1 MAFSLF
7 RKKHVADDA
16 TYPEPQADTLLDLD
30 GLATGVAPAFVP
42 PAEFAQAS
50 DPARPSD
57 FAVAGDK
64 SLTAASAL
72 RPTRVSTPASAGLH
86 NLKPLGGFKLPLIGH
101 MSAAAQTRILGV
113 ILGVVFLIAVIIV
126 AIDGF
131 FSSNNSAHIEITG
144 DTLTHT
150 QRMAKATHTGMQG
163 DKLALNQMQESRD
176 RVANNLDV
184 LENGGKY
191 EGRTIE
197 PTGEASAAQL
207 ALVVKAWRTS
217 EMASTQIL
225 SNKEVL
231 AQLGSLIAGINAGNN
246 DLLDTAERLVMLKLQ
261 AAAPAADL
269 AASAQ
274 LVMLTQRLAK
284 SANELMTGASINPEV
299 AFLLGKDANT
309 FRNLIVKLESATDPK
324 KPQSAEMLQT
334 IKALAATFSD
344 TDLGVSSILSRLQKL
359 GMIKSSEQVVFRDS
373 ELMKKELETLQESYN
388 AERSVR
394 NVNFTLL
401 TIAAALVLL
410 FALAIVKVMVDDHRA
425 RTGVAE
431 SDKELAETQGL
442 KAKQVNDQNQAA
454 ILRLMNE
461 LQEVADGN
469 LTVQATV
476 SEDMTGAIADSVNYT
491 VEELRVLVGKINS
504 TAQSVSDATDKARGT
519 SDMLLKLTEQQ
530 SIEIKSTGESVLDMA
545 RNITEVSNRAAASS
559 NVAQRALV
567 ASQQGQQAVQASVQG
582 MNAIRDQIQDT
593 SKRIKRLGE
602 SSQQIS
608 EIVELI
614 TNITE
619 QTNVLSLNAAIQA
632 ASAGEAGRG
641 FTVVAE
647 EVQRLAERSAEA
659 TKQIAALVRTIQTDT
674 QDAVVA
680 MERST
685 QGVVEGARLTDAAG
699 AAITDVSQVSQELA
713 EIILNI
719 ANSTRGQADQA
730 QTVAQAITKILAVT
744 EQTSSGTRDTAQS
757 TEALAVLANELK
769 KSVAR
774 FKVVA

>member
-1 MAFSLF
+1 MAFALF
-7 RKKHVADDA
+7 RKKTVLEDVADQ
-16 TYPEPQADTLLDLD
+16 EPPSDTVLELD
-30 GLATGVAPAFVP
+30 GAANGVAPSALDTQM
-42 PAEFAQAS
+42 ARSFAQM
-50 DPARPSD
+50 DNNQN
-57 FAVAGDK
+57 AVGQPR
-64 SLTAASAL
+64 S
-72 RPTRVSTPASAGLH
+72 STTY

-101 MSAAAQTRILGV
+101 MSAPAQTRILGV
-113 ILGVVFLIAVIIV
+113 ILGVVFLIAVVIV

-163 DKLALNQMQESRD
+163 DKQALNQMQESRD

-207 ALVVKAWRTS
+207 AAVVKAWRTS

-246 DLLDTAERLVMLKLQ
+246 DLLDMAERLAMLKLQ
-261 AAAPAADL
+261 AAAPSADL

-284 SANELMTGASINPEV
+284 SANELMTGSSINPEV
-299 AFLLGKDANT
+299 AFLLGKDANM
-309 FRNLIVKLESATDPK
+309 FRNLLVKLEATTDPK
-324 KPQSAEMLQT
+324 KPQNVEILQT
-334 IKALAATFSD
+334 IKALSAAFSD

-394 NVNFTLL
+394 KVNFTLL

-410 FALAIVKVMVDDHRA
+410 FALAIVKVMVDDNRA
-425 RTGVAE
+425 RTEFAE
-431 SDKELAETQGL
+431 SEKELAETQGM

-504 TAQSVSDATDKARGT
+504 TAQGVSDATDKARGT

-530 SIEIKSTGESVLDMA
+530 SVEIKSTGESVLDMA

-567 ASQQGQQAVQASVQG
+567 ASQQGQQAVQASVHG
-582 MNAIRDQIQDT
+582 MNTIRDQIQDT

-713 EIILNI
+713 QIILSI

-730 QTVAQAITKILAVT
+730 QTVAQAMTKILSVT